1 MAVNYCVFQQKY
13 DMSGN
18 GSNKF
23 YARAQ
28 ASGQMS
34 FKKLCTKISDRCTA
48 TKADVMAALEGCI
61 YVMKEALED
70 GKIVRLGDFGSFQLS
85 LSSEGTLI
93 EKDFVSSNI
102 TGAKILF
109 RPGEDLKELFNALE
123 YQKVAANSTTSE
135 TAETTETTEE
145 TIPETTGA

>member
-1 MAVNYCVFQQKY
+1 MSVNYCVFQQKY

-28 ASGQMS
+28 SVGQMS
-34 FKKLCTKISDRCTA
+34 FKKLCAKISDRCTA
-48 TKADVMAALEGCI
+48 TKADVMASLEGCI

-93 EKDFVSSNI
+93 EKDFVSANI

-109 RPGEDLKELFNALE
+109 RPGVDLKELYNGLE
-123 YQKVAANSTTSE
+123 YQKV
-135 TAETTETTEE
+135 TAITALPDATVPTE
-145 TIPETTGA
+145 PGA